1 MQTSENAAESA
12 IRNILYPTDLSLAAE
27 RALPYAREIARC
39 YGSRLYAVHVREQG
53 TDALVPTGTAKETAQ
68 EELAQR
74 ERTKDLEELLLGII
88 HEIIFLSGR
97 VCQTLITFIQE
108 KRMDL
113 VVFSTQGRTGFDNV
127 KFGSV
132 AVDIFWRAPC
142 PALIVGPA
150 VSITPKENVA
160 LHRILYATDFSAE
173 SLAAAPHAIS
183 LARQHHAQPILLHV
197 IQGGADVP
205 AMLHTLRRL
214 LPFGTE
220 LQSEPDCVVEHGAP
234 TSKILEVA
242 DRRRADLIV
251 LGVHATKGRLQK
263 QFARS
268 GIFKII
274 TQAKC
279 PVLTVRS

>member
-1 MQTSENAAESA
+1 MQTSVNSA
-12 IRNILYPTDLSLAAE
+12 QSTIRNILYTTDLSAAAE
-27 RALPYAREIARC
+27 RALPYAREIAQR
-39 YGSRLYAVHVREQG
+39 YGSKLYAVHVREQV
-53 TDALVPTGTAKETAQ
+53 TDTLVPTSTMKQTAQ
-68 EELAQR
+68 EELVQR
-74 ERTKDLEELLLGII
+74 EGTKDLEELLLGII
-88 HEIIFLSGR
+88 HEITFLSGK
-97 VCQTLITFIQE
+97 VWQTLITFIQE
-108 KRMDL
+108 KQMDL

-132 AVDIFWRAPC
+132 AVDIFWSTPC

-150 VSITPKENVA
+150 VSIKAKENVA
-160 LHRILYATDFSAE
+160 LHRILYATDFSTE

-183 LARQHHAQPILLHV
+183 LARQHRAQPILLHV

-214 LPFGTE
+214 VPFGTE

-234 TSKILEVA
+234 TRKILEVA
-242 DRRRADLIV
+242 DRRGADLIV
-251 LGVHATKGRLQK
+251 LGVPATKGRLQT

-279 PVLTVRS
+279 PVLTVRA